1 MKSQTR
7 VISTVLAACLLFSG
21 FVVIAGG
28 SVGWEPDGRLPI
40 HLGEFCRDAMM
51 NALGVP
57 KEELYQGEAKSV
69 RAEWDFSQQFR
80 TDHCHTDA
88 DNGIAYQRLI
98 SMACAPIQGMLF
110 PVRAQPA
117 TTMRGAD

>member
-7 VISTVLAACLLFSG
+7 VISAVLAASLLFSG

-40 HLGEFCRDAMM
+40 HLGEFFKDAMM
-51 NALGVP
+51 DALGVP

-69 RAEWDFSQQFR
+69 RAEWGFSHSSQQ
-80 TDHCHTDA
+80 T
-88 DNGIAYQRLI
+88 IATQMRIMGLRL
-98 SMACAPIQGMLF
+98 SG
-110 PVRAQPA
+110 
-117 TTMRGAD
+117 